1 MATTAS
7 ITLASDIM
15 PNFGSYTK
23 SMTLTEAGTTV
34 DIAETTGYARRQ
46 LSAASKVD
54 LVTMANLIVGEDVSG
69 LSHKIFIKNIGYKD
83 ITDKSTGVKVY
94 INNVEVGVLYGG
106 DWMLCPVVASDN
118 EDIEVEPLTDDT
130 VVLEWVMFYK
140 GA

>member
-15 PNFGSYTK
+15 PNFGGYTK
-23 SMTLTEAGTTV
+23 SMTLTEAGTLT
-34 DIAETTGYARRQ
+34 DIKETTGYARRQ

-54 LVTMANLIVGEDVSG
+54 LVTMANLLVGEDTTN
-69 LSHKIFIKNIGYKD
+69 LSHKIFIKNIGYRD
-83 ITDKSTGVKVY
+83 AIDKTTGVKVY
-94 INNVEVGVLYGG
+94 INSVEVGVLYGG

-130 VVLEWVMFYK
+130 VVLEWVMFYE
-140 GA
+140 G

>member
-54 LVTMANLIVGEDVSG
+54 LVTMANLIVGEDTSG

-94 INNVEVGVLYGG
+94 INSVEVGVLYGG

-130 VVLEWVMFYK
+130 VVLEWVMFYE
-140 GA
+140 G

>member
-15 PNFGSYTK
+15 PNFGGYTK
-23 SMTLTEAGTTV
+23 SMTLTEAGTLT
-34 DIAETTGYARRQ
+34 DIKETTGYARRQ

-54 LVTMANLIVGEDVSG
+54 LVTMANLLVGEDTTN
-69 LSHKIFIKNIGYKD
+69 LSHKIFIKNIGYRD
-83 ITDKSTGVKVY
+83 TIDKTTGVKVY
-94 INNVEVGVLYGG
+94 INSVEVGVLYGG

-130 VVLEWVMFYK
+130 VVLEWVMFYE
-140 GA
+140 G

>member
-23 SMTLTEAGTTV
+23 SMTLTEAGTLT
-34 DIAETTGYARRQ
+34 DIKETTGYARRQ

-54 LVTMANLIVGEDVSG
+54 LVTMANLIVGEDTTN
-69 LSHKIFIKNIGYKD
+69 LSHKIFIKNTGYRGT
-83 ITDKSTGVKVY
+83 IDKATGIKVY
-94 INNVEVGVLYGG
+94 INSVEVGVLYGG
-106 DWMLCPVVASDN
+106 DWMLCPVIASDG

-130 VVLEWVMFYK
+130 VVLEWVMFYE
-140 GA
+140 G

>member
-54 LVTMANLIVGEDVSG
+54 LVTMANLLVGEDTTN
-69 LSHKIFIKNIGYKD
+69 LSHKIFIKNIGYRD
-83 ITDKSTGVKVY
+83 TIDKATGVKVY
-94 INNVEVGVLYGG
+94 INSVEIGVLYGG

>member
-1 MATTAS
+1 
-7 ITLASDIM
+7 
-15 PNFGSYTK
+15 
-23 SMTLTEAGTTV
+23 MTLTEAGTAV

-54 LVTMANLIVGEDVSG
+54 LVTMANLMVGEDTTG
-69 LSHKIFIKNIGYKD
+69 LSHKIFVKNIGYKGV
-83 ITDKSTGVKVY
+83 IDKATGVKVY
-94 INNVEVGVLYGG
+94 INSVEVGVLYGN

>member
-54 LVTMANLIVGEDVSG
+54 LVTMANLMVGEDTSN